1 MLCEV
6 ETAILNLGL
15 QLPVTHKSVI
25 VTESSNW
32 AREGDLTLMLI
43 QDSGVLRLYQA
54 FLNDWIRALRNATA
68 TGPGTCDP
76 TMLRPLTSYFKPKK
90 PQQPG
95 AKKVNKQKRPKP
107 KKVVEARKQHQGGK
121 DQQERLL
128 AQNSRRMTRK
138 KFMRKKQRKSY
149 WRFLECV
156 ETG

>member
-25 VTESSNW
+25 VTESMNW

-76 TMLRPLTSYFKPKK
+76 TMLRPLHSYFKPKK
-90 PQQPG
+90 HQNKKNG
-95 AKKVNKQKRPKP
+95 AKRPKARLT
-107 KKVVEARKQHQGGK
+107 EARKQQY
-121 DQQERLL
+121 RLL
-128 AQNSRRMTRK
+128 AQNARRMARRK
-138 KFMRKKQRKSY
+138 IARKKQKKP
-149 WRFLECV
+149 L
-156 ETG
+156 